1 MANPRL
7 PGISENEQAL
17 LYAKLNEYNRGRA
30 SFKEEGV
37 YLVVLPR
44 PGKPNYSLWLY
55 SPLPEKQSILYIHD
69 LSPDIN
75 ESLRVASTM
84 FYYSKRC
91 LILVDY
97 NEKRMQSNGD
107 DLIFFGKY
115 RGHFLHEILKI
126 DPSYLSWIAY
136 KFTPKI
142 PKQERFVKIAQA
154 YHSIHL
160 DIMQRKSR
168 EKRSSS
174 RYLGELG
181 EKLTDLKLK
190 VTRVRLED
198 DPYKTR
204 VNGTTPQFFVKQILI
219 LTDASGNLAVMSIP
233 SKNPSAVSCTLSGIE
248 HEYRLGEI
256 IYIESAKVSRRYESY
271 GSKYTLA
278 GRYALVRRGRGAAH
292 CAAAPRCGRR
302 ACRDRHAGA
311 RDCSG
316 GDGAGSAGPSA
327 VPAGDACRRCGNAA
341 PDRTVF
347 EITGRH
353 SAPSH
358 WGGAFVSFPGR
369 VIPRSEATLESR
381 EAGFGFASACQ
392 NPQPILRDCHG
403 PLRGL
408 AMTNLTV

>member
-204 VNGTTPQFFVKQILI
+204 VNGTTPQFFVKQILT

-256 IYIESAKVSRRYESY
+256 IYIESAKCHADTKAMV
-271 GSKYTLA
+271 LNIH
-278 GRYALVRRGRGAAH
+278 ALV
-292 CAAAPRCGRR
+292 
-302 ACRDRHAGA
+302 
-311 RDCSG
+311 
-316 GDGAGSAGPSA
+316 
-327 VPAGDACRRCGNAA
+327 
-341 PDRTVF
+341 
-347 EITGRH
+347 
-353 SAPSH
+353 
-358 WGGAFVSFPGR
+358 
-369 VIPRSEATLESR
+369 
-381 EAGFGFASACQ
+381 
-392 NPQPILRDCHG
+392 
-403 PLRGL
+403 
-408 AMTNLTV
+408 M